1 MFKKNGQQRKTFN
14 GPKSITSK
22 HVRSINIITNI
33 FHPLA
38 FVPLSL
44 HINYIYI
51 YSTDIIVLIFV
62 YHTSSAFGHNL
73 MVLCEKTAAD
83 RFGVSINITPGDA
96 SLADCRMAYSFGD
109 HLIEYLGPMGE
120 SMTPAG
126 VQVGREDPNPTHKC
140 PNTFFQEFEG
150 W

>member
-1 MFKKNGQQRKTFN
+1 
-14 GPKSITSK
+14 
-22 HVRSINIITNI
+22 
-33 FHPLA
+33 
-38 FVPLSL
+38 
-44 HINYIYI
+44 
-51 YSTDIIVLIFV
+51 
-62 YHTSSAFGHNL
+62 

-140 PNTFFQEFEG
+140 PNTFFKNSKVGESIQRNFRREVDFIFLYNERTMMINPSLINHLDLGLAPFGAQFEELISNMFSIRTTG
-150 W
+150 FAGVVPRIW

>member
-1 MFKKNGQQRKTFN
+1 VFKKNGQQRKTFN

-44 HINYIYI
+44 HINIYI

-73 MVLCEKTAAD
+73 M
-83 RFGVSINITPGDA
+83 GVSINITPGDA

-126 VQVGREDPNPTHKC
+126 VQVGRQDLNPTHKC

>member
-1 MFKKNGQQRKTFN
+1 
-14 GPKSITSK
+14 
-22 HVRSINIITNI
+22 
-33 FHPLA
+33 
-38 FVPLSL
+38 
-44 HINYIYI
+44 
-51 YSTDIIVLIFV
+51 
-62 YHTSSAFGHNL
+62 

-83 RFGVSINITPGDA
+83 RFGVAINITPGDA

-150 W
+150 WWKYSEELQKGGGFYCFFNERTMMINPSLINHLDLGVAPFGAQFEELISNMFSISTAGFGGVVPRIW